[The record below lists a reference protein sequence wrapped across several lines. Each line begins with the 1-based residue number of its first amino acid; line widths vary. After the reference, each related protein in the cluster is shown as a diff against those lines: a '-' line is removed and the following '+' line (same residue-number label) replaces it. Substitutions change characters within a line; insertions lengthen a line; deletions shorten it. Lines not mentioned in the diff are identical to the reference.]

1 MKGINNNY
9 NCEVEEIDYCDGLF
23 VIFFRLGVFFLVY
36 LVMWVLR
43 LCLMMWIFVG
53 LVLEIFW
60 MIKYFLN
67 DYIIV

>member
-1 MKGINNNY
+1 MENNDIIFNDGYFLWSINNNY

-36 LVMWVLR
+36 LVMCVLR

-53 LVLEIFW
+53 LVLEIF
-60 MIKYFLN
+60 
-67 DYIIV
+67 